1 MLYISQLIKMRSQ
14 LIAQFM
20 PFFRLIAHIL
30 TFRDKKYRILTFCDK
45 KWGIFTFRDKTE
57 SYFSLWLTLALSG
70 SLRLSQALSGSLR
83 LSQALY
89 GSLLLSEFAYKA
101 LARLVAALLRYSTL
115 ISPGILHPHI
125 ILISTSYRQ
134 KSRFVQIKKGGNA
147 FIITESS
154 SHHDVISYVDK
165 RIWNTAA
172 LNECIRIFVDILL
185 QNRSQRRQNWLEKS
199 RWLSFVEQ
207 IGSFSLKQRLVE
219 RVSFFP
225 QVDTLSQ
232 YGVDTTLL
240 KHRWK

>member
-57 SYFSLWLTLALSG
+57 SYFSLWLTLAPSG
-70 SLRLSQALSGSLR
+70 SLR
-83 LSQALY
+83 
-89 GSLLLSEFAYKA
+89 LSEFAYKA

-134 KSRFVQIKKGGNA
+134 KSRFVQIKKGGN
-147 FIITESS
+147 
-154 SHHDVISYVDK
+154 HDVISYVDK

-207 IGSFSLKQRLVE
+207 IGSFSLKQRLIE
-219 RVSFFP
+219 RDSFFP